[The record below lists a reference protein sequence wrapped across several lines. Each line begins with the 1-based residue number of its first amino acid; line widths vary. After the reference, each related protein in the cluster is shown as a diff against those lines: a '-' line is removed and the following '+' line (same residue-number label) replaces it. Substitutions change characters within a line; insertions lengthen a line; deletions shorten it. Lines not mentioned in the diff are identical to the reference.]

1 MKVRHIDL
9 HPDEFLAAVA
19 GEMSPAELGVYWMVC
34 LLHYSRGE
42 TIDADSAWL
51 RGKFRTG
58 KGNNVV
64 AEVLAR
70 LIESGRVFQDGSK
83 IGVRRCQEEI
93 DIALRRIEE
102 ASKRGKTGGRPPK
115 ENNGLEKGSAFI
127 DEKLTTNH
135 QPSTIKEEKPSLSG
149 GKKPLKQK
157 QGVPEDW
164 LPDDGDRAF
173 AEERAGWVG
182 QRLDDEVGAFRD
194 YHRKV
199 GNLFADVSAAW
210 RTWVRNGAKFQAE
223 RGNTRRGAAPPAV
236 EALPLAY
243 DEDEQWR
250 ARLRSWIDPARGGP
264 TRRRWIDS
272 VWGPPPGQPGC
283 KVPRKLLQE
292 LEFSEW
298 EAA

>member
-1 MKVRHIDL
+1 MKVRRIDYSA
-9 HPDEFLAAVA
+9 DEFLVGTRALTD
-19 GEMSPAELGVYWMVC
+19 AECGVYWRACSLV
-34 LLHYSRGE
+34 YSHGGPVP
-42 TIDADSAWL
+42 I
-51 RGKFRTG
+51 
-58 KGNNVV
+58 
-64 AEVLAR
+64 AE
-70 LIESGRVFQDGSK
+70 
-83 IGVRRCQEEI
+83 
-93 DIALRRIEE
+93 LRRWCSSRKKDFE
-102 ASKRGKTGGRPPK
+102 AILDLLVGSGKLTRKGDEFSQTRAERELERATKRTEAWRNNGPKGGRPSKKIKELEKPSGFA
-115 ENNGLEKGSAFI
+115 ENNHSSNYQL
-127 DEKLTTNH
+127 
-135 QPSTIKEEKPSLSG
+135 STINQEEKPSLSG

-157 QGVPEDW
+157 QEVPEDW

-194 YHRKV
+194 YHRKE

-283 KVPRKLLQE
+283 KVPHKLLQE
-292 LEFSEW
+292 LQFSEW